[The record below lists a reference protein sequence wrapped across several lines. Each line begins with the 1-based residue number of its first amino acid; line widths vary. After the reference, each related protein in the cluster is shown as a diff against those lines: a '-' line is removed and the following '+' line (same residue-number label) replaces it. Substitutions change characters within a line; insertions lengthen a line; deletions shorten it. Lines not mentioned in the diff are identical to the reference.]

1 MAESSLHPLV
11 IEPIVKAAL
20 LEDLG
25 HRGDITTESII
36 PPTQKAKAVMRARKG
51 GIISGIDPAMMAFK
65 LTDPSLVITAVAEGS
80 HAESGQTLMTIEGS
94 ARAILMAERV
104 ALNLVQRLSGIATL
118 THSMVVAVK
127 GTPAKICCTRK
138 TTPNLRVLE
147 KRAVRSGGGINHRF
161 GLDDGVL
168 IKDNHIAVA
177 GSIKDAVER
186 VRRRIGHM
194 VRIEVEVDTLDQ
206 LTEVLGLGVD
216 AVLLDNMDIPTLKKA
231 VTLVKGSCQT
241 EASGN
246 INADTVRAVAETGVD
261 LISVGALTH
270 SPRSLDIGL
279 DIDV

>member
-36 PPTQKAKAVMRARKG
+36 PPTQKTKAVMRARKG
-51 GIISGIDPAMMAFK
+51 GIISGIDPAVMAFK
-65 LTDPSLVITAVAEGS
+65 LTDPTLLITSVAEGNL
-80 HAESGQTLMTIEGS
+80 AESGQTLMTIEGS

-127 GTPAKICCTRK
+127 GTSAKICCTRK

-177 GSIKDAVER
+177 GSIRDAVDR

-206 LTEVLGLGVD
+206 LTEALNLEVD

-231 VTLVKGSCQT
+231 VMLVGTSCQT

-279 DIDV
+279 DIDL